1 MSIEY
6 TKTVRIV
13 FMKQRASYVQVV
25 KLLTLEKKTQRV
37 GLTRILNRTK
47 DRQ

>member
-13 FMKQRASYVQVV
+13 FMKQLASYVQVV
-25 KLLTLEKKTQRV
+25 KLLTLEKKNSEGRSYAHSEQNK
-37 GLTRILNRTK
+37 G
-47 DRQ
+47 